1 MCGNGIFSTSH
12 YKVIQHKRAF
22 LGESP
27 EPKLRPCSRNENSEN
42 ENKISHRQI
51 NKTVSID
58 LNIHRGETLNT
69 KQKKIMVRNNFPNFY
84 SANSTFLKFSISGA
98 ILQIHESTIFFKNLA
113 KHRAAKNQICGIL
126 FENKEITN
134 YVEIIKLLIY

>member
-42 ENKISHRQI
+42 ENKISHHQI
-51 NKTVSID
+51 SKTVSID
-58 LNIHRGETLNT
+58 LNIDREETLNT
-69 KQKKIMVRNNFPNFY
+69 KQKKIMVRNNFRNFY

-98 ILQIHESTIFFKNLA
+98 ILQIDECHKGAPLNQ
-113 KHRAAKNQICGIL
+113 HRI
-126 FENKEITN
+126 
-134 YVEIIKLLIY
+134 

>member
-12 YKVIQHKRAF
+12 YKVNQHKRAF

-27 EPKLRPCSRNENSEN
+27 ESKLRSCSRNENSEN

-51 NKTVSID
+51 SKTVSID
-58 LNIHRGETLNT
+58 LNIHREETLNT
-69 KQKKIMVRNNFPNFY
+69 KQKKIMVRNNFRNFY

-98 ILQIHESTIFFKNLA
+98 ILQIDESTD
-113 KHRAAKNQICGIL
+113 R
-126 FENKEITN
+126 
-134 YVEIIKLLIY
+134 

>member
-1 MCGNGIFSTSH
+1 MSH

-27 EPKLRPCSRNENSEN
+27 ERKFRPCSRNENSEN

-51 NKTVSID
+51 NKTLSVD

-69 KQKKIMVRNNFPNFY
+69 KKKKKIMVRNNFPNFY

-98 ILQIHESTIFFKNLA
+98 ILQIDKSTD
-113 KHRAAKNQICGIL
+113 R
-126 FENKEITN
+126 EIDR
-134 YVEIIKLLIY
+134 

>member
-1 MCGNGIFSTSH
+1 METCGNDIFSTSH

-27 EPKLRPCSRNENSEN
+27 EPKLRPCSRNENSKN

-51 NKTVSID
+51 SKTVSID

-69 KQKKIMVRNNFPNFY
+69 KQKKIMVRNNFRNFY

-98 ILQIHESTIFFKNLA
+98 ILQIDESTD
-113 KHRAAKNQICGIL
+113 
-126 FENKEITN
+126 T
-134 YVEIIKLLIY
+134 